1 MKNEEQAKPIDLE
14 NLTGSI
20 SMFGYELIR
29 DSLIPNLLGKETNEI
44 LYWAGKELARQ
55 YPVANYSDLVLF
67 YKKACFGD
75 LVLIKEKKHQKLFT
89 LTGPTV
95 TKRMEQHNPN
105 FSLEAGFLAEQM
117 QMLQELYAEALSEIN
132 LRTKTVT
139 ITLQWDAKE
148 PVSIDQPL
156 ETVVLSEDY
165 LSDEELEAEY
175 QEFDLSKKIID
186 EPEFAEDEPEEIA
199 SFPDFQEFN
208 KTQELD
214 NEEISYPELDV
225 KEVELEETSL
235 PEETEELPL
244 EEKELDDDEE
254 EDIIVIESIP
264 PFIEVEPA
272 IFDDLTETLADETF
286 SDLEHSDSVIVE
298 PTIPTEHLTAEEAL
312 HEFDALSQVFSDI
325 NNEAAPIE
333 EEELSI
339 FDSLPSRS
347 SRHNKK
353 KK

>member
-1 MKNEEQAKPIDLE
+1 MKNEEQVKPIDLE
-14 NLTGSI
+14 KLTGSI

-95 TKRMEQHNPN
+95 TKRMAQHNPN

-148 PVSIDQPL
+148 PVSADQPL
-156 ETVVLSEDY
+156 ETVILSEDY
-165 LSDEELEAEY
+165 LSDEELEADY
-175 QEFDLSKKIID
+175 QEFDLSEKSID
-186 EPEFAEDEPEEIA
+186 EPEFDEPKESL

-208 KTQELD
+208 PSQELD
-214 NEEISYPELDV
+214 NEEISYPELEA
-225 KEVELEETSL
+225 KEVELEEPSL
-235 PEETEELPL
+235 PEEQEMSI
-244 EEKELDDDEE
+244 EEKELDEEE

-272 IFDDLTETLADETF
+272 IFDDLTDTLADESF
-286 SDLEHSDSVIVE
+286 ADLEHSDSVLVE
-298 PTIPTEHLTAEEAL
+298 PIVPTEQLTAEEAL
-312 HEFDALSQVFSDI
+312 HEFDALSQVFSEI
-325 NNEAAPIE
+325 SNEAAPIE

>member
-175 QEFDLSKKIID
+175 QELDLSKKIID
-186 EPEFAEDEPEEIA
+186 EPEFSEDEPEEI
-199 SFPDFQEFN
+199 N
-208 KTQELD
+208 
-214 NEEISYPELDV
+214 YPELEV
-225 KEVELEETSL
+225 KEADLEETSL

-244 EEKELDDDEE
+244 EEKELDDDDEE

>member
-1 MKNEEQAKPIDLE
+1 VKEADLE
-14 NLTGSI
+14 EN
-20 SMFGYELIR
+20 
-29 DSLIPNLLGKETNEI
+29 
-44 LYWAGKELARQ
+44 
-55 YPVANYSDLVLF
+55 
-67 YKKACFGD
+67 
-75 LVLIKEKKHQKLFT
+75 
-89 LTGPTV
+89 
-95 TKRMEQHNPN
+95 
-105 FSLEAGFLAEQM
+105 
-117 QMLQELYAEALSEIN
+117 
-132 LRTKTVT
+132 
-139 ITLQWDAKE
+139 
-148 PVSIDQPL
+148 
-156 ETVVLSEDY
+156 
-165 LSDEELEAEY
+165 
-175 QEFDLSKKIID
+175 
-186 EPEFAEDEPEEIA
+186 
-199 SFPDFQEFN
+199 
-208 KTQELD
+208 
-214 NEEISYPELDV
+214 
-225 KEVELEETSL
+225 SL

-244 EEKELDDDEE
+244 EEKELDDEE